1 MSIRLIKKY
10 DKGNDFYMVG
20 GMGHSSM
27 VALGTSLFTKN
38 QTICLDGDGSMLMHL
53 GSLNTSGLNA
63 NKNFKH
69 ILLNNNSHESV
80 GGQITNADKVDFR
93 KLTKSLNYK
102 KYFIVKNN
110 KDLSIKLKKF
120 IKSNGPS
127 FLEIKI
133 KNSSMSNLIRP
144 KPGSLKKIK
153 NIFMDRV

>member
-1 MSIRLIKKY
+1 
-10 DKGNDFYMVG
+10 MVG

-93 KLTKSLNYK
+93 KLTKSYWKPLFLKHFEVQNTLTNM
-102 KYFIVKNN
+102 NN
-110 KDLSIKLKKF
+110 VI
-120 IKSNGPS
+120 I
-127 FLEIKI
+127 IC
-133 KNSSMSNLIRP
+133 
-144 KPGSLKKIK
+144 
-153 NIFMDRV
+153 